1 MNGAM
6 LVLVGLRDFDSL
18 TLQALKELNYQSENI
33 RADNDI
39 SNAVPGG
46 SVVAYK
52 TRYGRYGKLLI
63 ENYGY
68 DLKVKWFTFG
78 P

>member
-1 MNGAM
+1 VHLEPDERGNACAG
-6 LVLVGLRDFDSL
+6 VPKGLRL
-18 TLQALKELNYQSENI
+18 V
-33 RADNDI
+33 
-39 SNAVPGG
+39 NAAG
-46 SVVAYK
+46 VAYK
-52 TRYGRYGKLLI
+52 IRHDRYGKLLI